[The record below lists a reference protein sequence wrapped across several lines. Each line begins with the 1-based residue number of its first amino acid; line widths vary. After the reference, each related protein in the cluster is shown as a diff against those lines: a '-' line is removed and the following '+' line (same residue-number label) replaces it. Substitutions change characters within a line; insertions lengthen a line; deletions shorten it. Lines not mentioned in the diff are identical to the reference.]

1 MGFLSKIFASL
12 LVLSV
17 CACGGPSDTP
27 PGPLAKH
34 FDDMYIAAIPLDQK
48 QNVVQTQNDWSLAKM
63 ENAKAEADVN
73 AVNTQIEV
81 SRNDVKAAKLA
92 VDSANTQKRDA
103 DKSADTNRI
112 NQATKDFHNAD
123 QLEKA
128 AEARVK
134 YLEAYRE
141 YLKRHLRYAQENMYA
156 KEASYELAKAQ
167 LGQRNNIAPKGIV
180 YDSFPKQAEER
191 TKRVG
196 GAKDKAESLK
206 RHALDARDTWLR
218 LQKDAD
224 AANGHPSAFP
234 DPMAPPPAPATAGGN
249 APPPAP
255 APAPPPQE

>member
-12 LVLSV
+12 VVVSV
-17 CACGGPSDTP
+17 CACGGPSDSP

-48 QNVVQTQNDWSLAKM
+48 QQVVQTQNDWSLAKM
-63 ENAKAEADVN
+63 ENAKAEADLN
-73 AVNTQIEV
+73 TVNTQIEIA
-81 SRNDVKAAKLA
+81 RNDVKAAKLA
-92 VDSANTQKRDA
+92 VDSANTQKKDA

-112 NQATKDFHNAD
+112 NQATKEFHTAD
-123 QLEKA
+123 MLRQA

-167 LGQRNNIAPKGIV
+167 LGQKNNIAPKGIV

-196 GAKDKAESLK
+196 GAHDKAESLK
-206 RHALDARDTWLR
+206 RHALETRDTWLR

-224 AANGHPSAFP
+224 ATNGRPTSFP
-234 DPMAPPPAPATAGGN
+234 DPMAQPAPTTAGGN
-249 APPPAP
+249 NPPP
-255 APAPPPQE
+255 PPE

>member
-1 MGFLSKIFASL
+1 MGSASKIFASL
-12 LVLSV
+12 LILGV

-48 QNVVQTQNDWSLAKM
+48 QAVVQTQNDWSLAKM
-63 ENAKAEADVN
+63 ENAKAEADLN
-73 AVNTQIEV
+73 SVNTQIEIA
-81 SRNDVKAAKLA
+81 RNDVKASKLA

-112 NQATKDFHNAD
+112 NQATKDFHAAD
-123 QLEKA
+123 QASKA

-156 KEASYELAKAQ
+156 KEASYEMAKAQ
-167 LGQRNNIAPKGIV
+167 LGQKNNIAPKGIV
-180 YDSFPKQAEER
+180 YDQFPKQAEER

-196 GAKDKAESLK
+196 GAKDKAESQK
-206 RHALDARDTWLR
+206 RHALDARDTWIR

-224 AANGHPSAFP
+224 TTNGRPSSFP
-234 DPMAPPPAPATAGGN
+234 DPMAPPAAPATAGGN
-249 APPPAP
+249 AAPPPPAP
-255 APAPPPQE
+255 PQP

>member
-12 LVLSV
+12 VVVSV
-17 CACGGPSDTP
+17 CACGGPSDSP

-48 QNVVQTQNDWSLAKM
+48 QQVVQTQNDWSLAKM
-63 ENAKAEADVN
+63 ENAKAEADLN
-73 AVNTQIEV
+73 SVNTQIEIA
-81 SRNDVKAAKLA
+81 RNDVKAAKLA
-92 VDSANTQKRDA
+92 VDSANTQKKDA

-112 NQATKDFHNAD
+112 NQATKDFHTAD
-123 QLEKA
+123 QLKQA

-134 YLEAYRE
+134 YLEAYRD

-167 LGQRNNIAPKGIV
+167 LGQKNNIAPKGIA

-191 TKRVG
+191 THRVG

-206 RHALDARDTWLR
+206 RHALETRDTWLR
-218 LQKDAD
+218 LQHEAD
-224 AANGHPSAFP
+224 ATSGRASSFP
-234 DPMAPPPAPATAGGN
+234 DPMAQPPPATAGGN
-249 APPPAP
+249 NPPPAP
-255 APAPPPQE
+255 E